1 MSRAD
6 FTDVGEIACDARHA
20 LVFEHGWQSWSP
32 SGTYRLDETPPRA
45 ADANIQ
51 VLAYR
56 PESPV
61 PQGVFQGEGLLA
73 VDPGDGGPV
82 HVWSSPGHLAV
93 PSIRA
98 RRAGGTLVISADGP
112 VRHWRVEGPL
122 DSVLAGWADTMAWPL
137 APAISAVPPLWCTWY
152 GYWDKITEADVTE
165 NLALAD
171 RHGID
176 VDLFLID
183 DGYETGIGDWLD
195 VRPTFGSLERAVGT
209 IADSGRRT
217 GIWVAPYLVGRNSRL
232 FEEHPD
238 WTVPGVSAGHMW
250 DQDLAV
256 LDVTH
261 PAAAEHLATVFR
273 ELTALGIT
281 HFKLDYC
288 YAGAMRGR
296 RHDDVDPITAYRRG
310 LELIREATG
319 PEAVIH
325 GCGAP
330 LLPSLGLVDIMRV
343 SPDTAPRR
351 LPRAGDISQPSQLGA
366 RLTGEAREFL
376 HARWWVN
383 DPDCLIV
390 RPEVETR
397 EEWAAHV
404 ESSGGLRGASDPI
417 AALDE
422 WGLAT
427 TRRLMTA
434 TRPGPSGPA
443 RLAAPWGTGPGAGPE
458 TS

>member
-1 MSRAD
+1 MSRAA
-6 FTDVGEIACDARHA
+6 FTDVGEVPCDTRRA

-32 SGTYRLDETPPRA
+32 SGAYRLDERPPRP

-51 VLAYR
+51 VVAYR

-61 PQGVFQGEGLLA
+61 PSGVFQGEGLLA

-82 HVWSSPGHLAV
+82 HVWSAPGHLAV

-98 RRAGGTLVISADGP
+98 RREGGGLVVSADGP
-112 VRHWRVEGPL
+112 VRHWRAEGSLP
-122 DSVLAGWADTMAWPL
+122 SALAGWAETMAAPVR
-137 APAISAVPPLWCTWY
+137 PAIPVVPPLWCSWY
-152 GYWDKITEADVTE
+152 AYWDKVTE
-165 NLALAD
+165 TDITGNLALAD

-176 VDLFLID
+176 LDLFLID
-183 DGYETGIGDWLD
+183 DGYESGIGDWLD
-195 VRPTFGSLERAVGT
+195 IRPGFGSLERTVAA
-209 IADSGRRT
+209 IAASGRRT
-217 GIWVAPYLVGRNSRL
+217 GIWVAPFLVGRHSRL
-232 FEEHPD
+232 YERHPD
-238 WTVPGVSAGHMW
+238 WTVPELSAGRMW

-261 PAAAEHLATVFR
+261 PAAAEHLAGVFR
-273 ELTALGIT
+273 ELAALGIT

-288 YAGAMRGR
+288 YAGAMSGR

-310 LELIREATG
+310 LELIREAAG
-319 PEAVIH
+319 PDAVLH

-366 RLTGEAREFL
+366 RLTGQAREFL
-376 HARWWVN
+376 HARWWAN
-383 DPDCLIV
+383 DPDCLMA

-397 EEWAAHV
+397 EEWAAHI
-404 ESSGGLRGASDPI
+404 EASGGLRGSSDPI
-417 AALDE
+417 ASLDA
-422 WGLAT
+422 WGLET
-427 TRRLMTA
+427 TRRLMTP
-434 TRPGPSGPA
+434 TRPCPSGTAVPPGVASSPA
-443 RLAAPWGTGPGAGPE
+443 PGEGA
-458 TS
+458 